1 MNSKRSLKNE
11 FNTVDDGDVCFGI
24 DIDGIMFI
32 IRQRLRKNMRG
43 DV

>member
-11 FNTVDDGDVCFGI
+11 FNTVDDGDVCFGNNV
-24 DIDGIMFI
+24 DGIMFI
-32 IRQRLRKNMRG
+32 ICQRLRKNMRG